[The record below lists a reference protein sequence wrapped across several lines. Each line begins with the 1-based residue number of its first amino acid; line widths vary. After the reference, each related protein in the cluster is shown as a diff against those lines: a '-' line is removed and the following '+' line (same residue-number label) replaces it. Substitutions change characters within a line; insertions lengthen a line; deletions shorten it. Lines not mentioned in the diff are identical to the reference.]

1 MKKILNKI
9 LLLALLVLVPAVIV
23 SAENTTNNGTNA
35 GGTGTIKI
43 ENPID
48 GKTYKAYQVLVLESY
63 SNTNKAYTYKV
74 PTAWEEFFKT
84 GYGKDY
90 VTFDAQKVV
99 TWNSDKK
106 SETDMKLFAQ
116 EALKYAESKNMKGID
131 PTTQSKTTVKWEGL
145 NLGYYLVDSS
155 VGALCSLTTT
165 KPDATTEE
173 KNSVPSTKKEV
184 EVTEGTY
191 GSSNTASIGD
201 TVKFKTTINVGDGAQ
216 TYKLYDKMS
225 EGLTLD
231 EKSIKVYL
239 NGTEVKAIET
249 KDEKTITNYTIDT
262 ERNDYTFVIQFD
274 ESFAKNLTSKDVITV
289 EYEATLNEKAIIAGD
304 GNTNE
309 TFLKYGD
316 ENEVNKTP
324 TDKTTTYTYEFDLVK
339 TDSKNKLLDGAI
351 FELYKVEKDGT
362 AIALIK
368 VADGIYRVAN
378 TGETG
383 TVTELTTKNGKLT
396 IRGLGNGTWYLEET
410 TAPDGYNKL
419 TERKS
424 IEIKDKNN
432 NATIEQV
439 ATPSENGL
447 VNTITGG
454 LHVINLT
461 GDELPTTGGM
471 GAILFITIGSIMV
484 LGFGVLLVTK
494 LRISKMEI

>member
-23 SAENTTNNGTNA
+23 SAENTNTEDSGTNA
-35 GGTGTIKI
+35 GGKGTITI
-43 ENPID
+43 ENAIKD
-48 GKTYKAYQVLVLESY
+48 KTYKAYQVLVLESY

-74 PTAWEEFFKT
+74 TSAWEEFFTT

-90 VTFDAQKVV
+90 VTFDAQKIV
-99 TWNSDKK
+99 TWKSNKK

-116 EALKYAESKNMKGID
+116 EALKYAKSKNMKGIA
-131 PTTQSKTTVKWEGL
+131 PTTQTDKVVTWTNL

-165 KPDATTEE
+165 KPNATTEE
-173 KNSVPSTKKEV
+173 KNTEPTTTKTV
-184 EVTEGTY
+184 NNGGTY

-201 TVKFKTTINVGDGAQ
+201 TVNFKTVITIGKGAQ
-216 TYKLYDKMS
+216 GYKLYDTMT

-231 EKSIKVYL
+231 KTSIKVYK
-239 NGTEVKAIET
+239 NTEDSQVSAS
-249 KDEKTITNYTIDT
+249 NYSISY
-262 ERNDYTFVIQFD
+262 EEEGYTFVITFKD
-274 ESFAKNLTSKDVITV
+274 EYTKDLT
-289 EYEATLNEKAIIAGD
+289 ATDSLIVKYDAVLNEKAVIAGD

-309 TFLKYGD
+309 TFLKYG
-316 ENEVNKTP
+316 NEDDITNKTTP
-324 TDKTTTYTYEFDLVK
+324 SKTTTYTYEFDLVK

-351 FELYKVEKDGT
+351 FELYKEETGGT

-378 TGETG
+378 DGEEN
-383 TVTELTTKNGKLT
+383 TVTELTTKDGKVT

-410 TAPDGYNKL
+410 TAPNGYNKL
-419 TERKS
+419 TERES
-424 IEIKDKNN
+424 IAIKDANN
-432 NATIEQV
+432 KATIEQI
-439 ATPSENGL
+439 ATPSEDGT

-471 GAILFITIGSIMV
+471 GTILFITIGSIMV
-484 LGFGVLLVTK
+484 LGFGILLVTK
-494 LRISKMEI
+494 LRMSKISA